1 MLSHNFASFLEHGS
15 EELKHELFLTFSGGK
30 EKSQDLCAH
39 FIFITPVPPLL
50 FGVSFKVTVLQLA
63 AN

>member
-1 MLSHNFASFLEHGS
+1 MSY
-15 EELKHELFLTFSGGK
+15 FSGGK
-30 EKSQDLCAH
+30 EKSQDLYAH